1 MPLTKTRPSPRPSA
15 TGSFSDAN
23 ISGETEDRPR
33 LGLNDDHEKT
43 PRRKRQHGRQWSHAA
58 SWRSTSVIPIKNDAE
73 IQNENQNDNNE
84 TIEEF
89 GAVDTVPSAS
99 IGGRFKRPDFV
110 LQGLIT
116 RAKNR
121 VRDRNG
127 RGEKVDDD
135 VPSLQQ
141 EQSDAPILSPLSNKS
156 SSPHSLP
163 PRAAPPDRGF
173 RRKSPPVVPTG
184 IFQGTRSKTK
194 TNTKTPLTPTPS
206 SSQSPSYLPQ
216 ALISPRSPPDQN
228 KPLPPPPPTP
238 GSLCDKENATSP
250 PPKPVLKLNRI
261 MSTLT
266 ESEIE
271 KLFSGAPQYFA
282 RSEGHCSGAPN
293 PSVAFPFDEALE
305 IRDLTDHVQIE
316 DRAWSGLT
324 AWPHL
329 TRDLNQDAAAR
340 AKAVDSRKAHFFI
353 RCRERPNM
361 LSMQGLEK
369 GTMGFSA
376 ALELAVGDALE
387 EEQFGFDSLGK
398 KAHAIVEARERMLSP
413 LGYLRRLP
421 ETELMDRLR
430 RNSELYRVNDL
441 RKKTSVQTYQD
452 LFHSFMRP
460 CNSVVDKRDH
470 YSLANQINALI
481 KCLGTANVWFDFTHV
496 EWRIRLGQILW
507 GSEDNDELEDTSSI
521 HGTANANERAE
532 EKYWLF
538 MQILVATELLIRLDA
553 ITEGEEYGVEAF
565 RPIDVVHFERAATPM
580 VKWSLHLARSWLDN
594 IEIEKVEEQPS
605 SGSKTGEPATPP
617 PASGWLGSLFSK
629 FTFRQHHEDKTT
641 ASHSYTIK
649 GRNPQQQVDGLTH
662 FAKKLLWPG
671 IDTYEGL
678 IANNARRSIIG
689 LVPKPTPA
697 ATLDKPAKKSSE
709 TNGSKRSLYFG
720 SYDQKDKS
728 RPQRRKL
735 AAALHPSGWLSKSY
749 VYGLMLPGD
758 GLCHFL
764 MATLLEND
772 SKAME
777 RLGSF
782 ANLCGGFV
790 YSGKSFWSTSCIV
803 GRVIAAGQGSAECM
817 GWVSSDI
824 LPLGIDEGWVNIEV
838 ESVADDMAHLGKKA
852 RLWAKKRVERE
863 SSILGDADEYSCFPA
878 DFIIPHENNYS
889 TPPPLISVTFRSLE
903 LVSSEPTNVFP
914 ARAANKDPE
923 LLSLPATVN
932 FAVAIDGFTAE
943 NFSLSLAYDISFVTA
958 HPCSPSHRV
967 RFIKSPSSPTIQ
979 QIDVTG
985 SDTFGQGSRPANR
998 TGMDDLYRACI
1009 PQLNVFSG
1017 HPLHKWYNYAV
1028 IHISELLKRQHTPL
1042 SELLAAP
1049 PTHHRTPSR
1058 LGSDRVL
1065 VIDCITNLS
1074 EVPQS
1079 PTIERLT
1086 SKYNIVQRRGSFPA
1100 AEQMHFESRK
1110 RQFGSDMEI
1119 LVRALCAQ
1127 KGWNAI
1133 ISRRKRGCLACA
1145 IREAGALQW
1154 KVIIRVE

>member
-1 MPLTKTRPSPRPSA
+1 
-15 TGSFSDAN
+15 
-23 ISGETEDRPR
+23 
-33 LGLNDDHEKT
+33 
-43 PRRKRQHGRQWSHAA
+43 
-58 SWRSTSVIPIKNDAE
+58 
-73 IQNENQNDNNE
+73 
-84 TIEEF
+84 
-89 GAVDTVPSAS
+89 
-99 IGGRFKRPDFV
+99 
-110 LQGLIT
+110 
-116 RAKNR
+116 
-121 VRDRNG
+121 
-127 RGEKVDDD
+127 
-135 VPSLQQ
+135 
-141 EQSDAPILSPLSNKS
+141 
-156 SSPHSLP
+156 
-163 PRAAPPDRGF
+163 
-173 RRKSPPVVPTG
+173 
-184 IFQGTRSKTK
+184 
-194 TNTKTPLTPTPS
+194 
-206 SSQSPSYLPQ
+206 
-216 ALISPRSPPDQN
+216 
-228 KPLPPPPPTP
+228 
-238 GSLCDKENATSP
+238 
-250 PPKPVLKLNRI
+250 

-340 AKAVDSRKAHFFI
+340 AQAVDSRKAHFFI

-398 KAHAIVEARERMLSP
+398 KAHAIVEARERMLSS

-421 ETELMDRLR
+421 ETELMDRLK
-430 RNSELYRVNDL
+430 RNAELYRVNDL

-470 YSLANQINALI
+470 YSLTNQINALI

-521 HGTANANERAE
+521 HDATSASERAE
-532 EKYWLF
+532 EKYWLL

-565 RPIDVVHFERAATPM
+565 RPVDVVHFERAATPM

-594 IEIEKVEEQPS
+594 IEIEKVQEQPPS
-605 SGSKTGEPATPP
+605 DSTTIRPSTPP
-617 PASGWLGSLFSK
+617 PATGWLGSLFSK
-629 FTFRQHHEDKTT
+629 FTFRQHHDDKTM
-641 ASHSYTIK
+641 ASYSYTIK

-678 IANNARRSIIG
+678 IANNARQSIINS
-689 LVPKPTPA
+689 VPSPSPTVASGKTTKTP
-697 ATLDKPAKKSSE
+697 SE

-720 SYDQKDKS
+720 SYDHKDKS

-735 AAALHPSGWLSKSY
+735 SAALHPSGWLSKSY
-749 VYGLMLPGD
+749 IYGLMLPGD

-772 SKAME
+772 SKAMG

-824 LPLGIDEGWVNIEV
+824 LPLGINEGWVNIEV
-838 ESVADDMAHLGKKA
+838 EDVAEDMAHLGKKA

-889 TPPPLISVTFRSLE
+889 TPPPLIGVTLRSLE
-903 LVSSEPTNVFP
+903 LVPSESSKTNSG
-914 ARAANKDPE
+914 REINKDPE
-923 LLSLPATVN
+923 LLSRPATVN

-943 NFSLSLAYDISFVTA
+943 HFTFSLAYDISFVTA

-967 RFIKSPSSPTIQ
+967 RFVKSPSSPTIQ
-979 QIDVTG
+979 QIDVSG
-985 SDTFGQGSRPANR
+985 SDTFGQGSRPAHR
-998 TGMDDLYRACI
+998 TGDNK
-1009 PQLNVFSG
+1009 PQLGDAYNTQLTLFSG

-1028 IHISELLKRQHTPL
+1028 IHISELIKRQHAPL
-1042 SELLAAP
+1042 SELLAVP
-1049 PTHHRTPSR
+1049 PTHRRTPSR
-1058 LGSDRVL
+1058 VGSDRVL

>member
-1 MPLTKTRPSPRPSA
+1 MPLSKSRPSLRPSA
-15 TGSFSDAN
+15 ISSFSNTSNKSNGKEDKSWLQLAEDDK
-23 ISGETEDRPR
+23 ET
-33 LGLNDDHEKT
+33 T
-43 PRRKRQHGRQWSHAA
+43 TRKRQHEWQRFQAQPQRGATAA
-58 SWRSTSVIPIKNDAE
+58 RSPTKSPTDITGFQNRNYENDDVAESSAIGASTS
-73 IQNENQNDNNE
+73 
-84 TIEEF
+84 
-89 GAVDTVPSAS
+89 PSQSPTSSTA
-99 IGGRFKRPDFV
+99 GRFTRPDYL
-110 LQGLIT
+110 LQDLLT
-116 RAKNR
+116 RAKKR
-121 VRDRNG
+121 VKDRRA
-127 RGEKVDDD
+127 RGDEDTATNTTTT
-135 VPSLQQ
+135 ST
-141 EQSDAPILSPLSNKS
+141 AI
-156 SSPHSLP
+156 SPHSPP

-173 RRKSPPVVPTG
+173 RRKGPPPATTSRS
-184 IFQGTRSKTK
+184 QGTTK
-194 TNTKTPLTPTPS
+194 TPS
-206 SSQSPSYLPQ
+206 SSQSPSHSPR
-216 ALISPRSPPDQN
+216 ALTSPRSPPDQN
-228 KPLPPPPPTP
+228 KPLPLPPPPPPNP
-238 GSLCDKENATSP
+238 GSLSEKENATSP
-250 PPKPVLKLNRI
+250 PPNPVLKLNRI

-266 ESEIE
+266 ETEIE

-324 AWPHL
+324 ANPHL

-340 AKAVDSRKAHFFI
+340 AKAVDNRKAHFFI

-376 ALELAVGDALE
+376 ALEIAVGDALE
-387 EEQFGFDSLGK
+387 EEQFGFDSVGK

-421 ETELMDRLR
+421 ETELLDRLK
-430 RNSELYRVNDL
+430 RNAELYRNNDL
-441 RKKTSVQTYQD
+441 RQKTSIQTYQD
-452 LFHSFMRP
+452 LFHTFMRP
-460 CNSVVDKRDH
+460 SNSVVDKRDH
-470 YSLANQINALI
+470 YSLTNQINALI

-507 GSEDNDELEDTSSI
+507 GGEDNDELEDTSSI
-521 HGTANANERAE
+521 HDASNASERVE
-532 EKYWLF
+532 EKHWLLL
-538 MQILVATELLIRLDA
+538 QILVATELLIRLDA

-565 RPIDVVHFERAATPM
+565 RPVDVVHFERAATPM

-594 IEIEKVEEQPS
+594 IEIEKVKEPTPS
-605 SGSKTGEPATPP
+605 DAPKTDGTATPP
-617 PASGWLGSLFSK
+617 PATGWLGSLFSK
-629 FTFRQHHEDKTT
+629 FTFRQHHEDKTSPT
-641 ASHSYTIK
+641 HSYTIK

-662 FAKKLLWPG
+662 FAKKLLWPD

-678 IANNARRSIIG
+678 IANNARKSIINSG
-689 LVPKPTPA
+689 PPPAPTATSKNDPKT
-697 ATLDKPAKKSSE
+697 SE

-720 SYDQKDKS
+720 AWDHPESQKDKS

-749 VYGLMLPGD
+749 IYGLMLPGD
-758 GLCHFL
+758 GVCHFL

-790 YSGKSFWSTSCIV
+790 YCGKSFWSTSCIV

-824 LPLGIDEGWVNIEV
+824 LPLGINEGWVNIEV
-838 ESVADDMAHLGKKA
+838 EDVAEDKAHLGKKA

-863 SSILGDADEYSCFPA
+863 SSILGDSDEYSVFPA
-878 DFIIPHENNYS
+878 DFIIPHENSYS

-903 LVSSEPTNVFP
+903 LLSPNNSIQATTFTKPTHPDNVN
-914 ARAANKDPE
+914 NKDPA
-923 LLSLPATVN
+923 LVSSPASVH
-932 FAVAIDGFTAE
+932 FAVSIDGFTAE
-943 NFSLSLAYDISFVTA
+943 NFSFSLSYDIGFVTA

-967 RFIKSPSSPTIQ
+967 RFVKSPSSPTIQ
-979 QIDVTG
+979 QIDVSG
-985 SDTFGQGSRPANR
+985 SDSFGQGSRPAHR
-998 TGMDDLYRACI
+998 I
-1009 PQLNVFSG
+1009 G
-1017 HPLHKWYNYAV
+1017 HPLHKWYNYSV
-1028 IHISELLKRQHTPL
+1028 IHISELLKRQHAPL
-1042 SELLAAP
+1042 SELLAVP
-1049 PTHHRTPSR
+1049 PSHRRSPSR
-1058 LGSDRVL
+1058 MGSDRVL

-1079 PTIERLT
+1079 PTVERLT